1 MMTGRGPL
9 GKLVMLAFILFGVVM
24 LGLAVLAN
32 SLESADREEVR
43 AAVLAKITELGKE
56 TRDDRKLDSVEKENI
71 DQMVSDIM
79 KVIVFAQQKGVEGIL
94 ILWAI
99 GSGIIGVPLYFTRSQ
114 PI

>member
-9 GKLVMLAFILFGVVM
+9 GKLAMLVFILFGVVM
-24 LGLAVLAN
+24 LGLAGLAN
-32 SLESADREEVR
+32 SLKDANREEVR
-43 AAVLAKITELGKE
+43 ASVRAKITELGKE
-56 TRDDRKLDSVEKENI
+56 TRDDRKLDHKEEENI
-71 DQMVSDIM
+71 EQIVDEIM

-99 GSGIIGVPLYFTRSQ
+99 GAGIIGVLLYFTRPQ